1 MKNHIHSISIL
12 LVLSSVLSCNTL
24 NQLKIVS
31 CSKAPKAIGPYSQAI
46 EYSELIFLSGQIGIN
61 AESGELAADIQQ
73 QTIQVMDNIGYVLKE
88 AGSDFRH
95 VTKVTIY
102 LSDMANYAI
111 VNGIYEKYFSQNKPA
126 RSTVQVSALPKNA
139 LVEIECIAVK
149 RSARR

>member
-88 AGSDFRH
+88 AGSNFQH